1 MLFSTWFTKN
11 TTSQPLIMIFL
22 FSIKRNSKN
31 DLKTK
36 RKIHYIHR
44 KLIIQ
49 IVIGYFTNLTI
60 HHVLLLPIYGIS
72 THWSRKF
79 IIDRNFYVFFF
90 RIFYI
95 NIWDQ
100 SRKRIKKKRMAE
112 TTQRI
117 EIDTEKYGSKNLNWW
132 TTTNL

>member
-90 RIFYI
+90 SNFLYQHMRSIEEKDKKET
-95 NIWDQ
+95 NGRNNTTHWNRH
-100 SRKRIKKKRMAE
+100 RKIRIKKLKLM
-112 TTQRI
+112 
-117 EIDTEKYGSKNLNWW
+117 DYY
-132 TTTNL
+132 